1 MPVARACAMWM
12 ANGILGWSVV
22 EREQEAF
29 AELEAAK
36 KLADAHQGCC
46 LTSEERCSAD
56 IDNVQ
61 GHGRRDIEWQ
71 KSATFELTM
80 RLYVWP

>member
-1 MPVARACAMWM
+1 M
-12 ANGILGWSVV
+12 
-22 EREQEAF
+22 EREQAF

-36 KLADAHQGCC
+36 TLADAHHGCC
-46 LTSEERCSAD
+46 LTWIYRCSAD

-61 GHGRRDIEWQ
+61 GHGRYIHAWQ

-80 RLYVWP
+80 RLYGLPVAHACALKACDGKLR